1 MSTLDRLK
9 TIFITDFKVALS
21 YRFSFLSQFFTT
33 FIQLTIFFY
42 ISKFIGVDF
51 IKIQNESNMNY
62 FTYVVVGLCFIDI
75 LMYLST
81 FASREILKHKTS
93 GVFEEII
100 SLPNNDIIIL
110 IGMNLYPIFISIIKL
125 LIHFFFASFLLN
137 DFLFKSFDIII
148 YSIIA
153 VLMIISFFS
162 ISLLTM
168 SYTITFLRVGPIPI
182 VFIFI
187 SIFGGGAFF
196 DVSNTPYFLE
206 TLGNLSIFKHGVEA
220 SRILAAGTQNY
231 DYVYLL
237 VNKML
242 FLSIV
247 YFLVS
252 MFFIYVSLNNAKKNE
267 SLLRF

>member
-1 MSTLDRLK
+1 MSILERLT

-21 YRFSFLSQFFTT
+21 YRFSFISQFFIT

-42 ISKFIGVDF
+42 ISKFIGIEF
-51 IKIQNESNMNY
+51 IKIQNGTNINY

-110 IGMNLYPIFISIIKL
+110 IGMNLYPIFICIIKL
-125 LIHFFFASFLLN
+125 LMHFIFASILLN
-137 DFLFKSFDIII
+137 DFLFTDYDLVLYTII
-148 YSIIA
+148 ST
-153 VLMIISFFS
+153 LMIISFFS

-168 SYTITFLRVGPIPI
+168 SYTISFLRVGPIPMI
-182 VFIFI
+182 FVFI

-196 DVSNTPYFLE
+196 NISNAPQLLE

-220 SRILAAGTQNY
+220 SRILAAGTQDY
-231 DYVYLL
+231 AYVYLL
-237 VNKML
+237 MYKMI
-242 FLSIV
+242 FLSII
-247 YFLVS
+247 YFFVS
-252 MFFIYVSLNNAKKNE
+252 LFFIYVSLNNAKKNG